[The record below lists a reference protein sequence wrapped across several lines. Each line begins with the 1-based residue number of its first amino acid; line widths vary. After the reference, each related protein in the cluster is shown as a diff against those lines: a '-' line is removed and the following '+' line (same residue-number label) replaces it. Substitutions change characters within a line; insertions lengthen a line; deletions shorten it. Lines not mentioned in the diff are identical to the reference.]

1 MRSRDLEVDGRIVAL
16 DKHGFLLNAG
26 DWSEALAKV
35 LAAEEGLQLEDEH
48 LQVLHA
54 LRNFYTEF
62 QLSPAMRP
70 LVRYLAQQLGP
81 EIGNSLYLLKLFPGS
96 PARVASRLAGLP
108 KPDNCL

>member
-1 MRSRDLEVDGRIVAL
+1 MSQRELLINGQPVAL
-16 DKHGFLLNAG
+16 DKHGFLLHAE
-26 DWSEALAKV
+26 DWSESLAAA
-35 LAAEEGLQLEDEH
+35 LAAEEGLQLSAEH

-54 LRNFYTEF
+54 LRDFYSQF

-70 LVRYLAQQLGP
+70 LVRYLAQRFGP
-81 EIGNSLYLLKLFPGS
+81 EVGNSLYLLRLFPGS